1 MDGHWE
7 WSEGD
12 DAADTA
18 DLGGDG
24 GGPADF
30 GADYGFEHTDLG
42 GDLGH
47 DLGGEHHDLGHDLGG
62 EHHDPHDLEEPL
74 GTEHAAADYDHAVE
88 TGYGADDVPEPD
100 VHTDHTGDTG
110 DTGDTAD
117 DAVGDTVEEP
127 VTFGVDPDVDTGADD
142 PAWHDVPFPAEL
154 HLEDPPEPVDGFPW
168 TDVDVIGGGH
178 ETQEA
183 HFEPAVSGPAD
194 PAGLADYDGAG
205 VPDGADPWSLL
216 LGSDDPATSS
226 LATFWAPQ
234 S

>member
-7 WSEGD
+7 WSDGD
-12 DAADTA
+12 DADTA

-30 GADYGFEHTDLG
+30 GADYGHFGDAGFDH

-47 DLGGEHHDLGHDLGG
+47 DLGGEHHDLGHDLG
-62 EHHDPHDLEEPL
+62 HDLEEPL

-88 TGYGADDVPEPD
+88 TAVE
-100 VHTDHTGDTG
+100 
-110 DTGDTAD
+110 TAGTD
-117 DAVGDTVEEP
+117 DAGDPGDAGEPEQLHVEDVDSVETVEAAEDP
-127 VTFGVDPDVDTGADD
+127 VFGVDPDVDAGADD

-168 TDVDVIGGGH
+168 TDVDVIGGP
-178 ETQEA
+178 QEA
-183 HFEPAVSGPAD
+183 EFDPAVGPGEPAQAAD
-194 PAGLADYDGAG
+194 LADYDGSG
-205 VPDGADPWSLL
+205 VPDGGDPWSLL
-216 LGSDDPATSS
+216 LGSEDPATSS

-234 S
+234 G